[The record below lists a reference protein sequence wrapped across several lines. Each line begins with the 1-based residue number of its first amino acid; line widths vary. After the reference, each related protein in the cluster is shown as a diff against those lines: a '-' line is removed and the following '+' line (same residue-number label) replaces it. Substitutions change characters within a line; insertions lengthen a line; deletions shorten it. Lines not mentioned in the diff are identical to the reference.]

1 MTVLEATS
9 LGAFGAEV
17 DGFDCRRP
25 VDAATREAILA
36 ALFKHQFLV
45 FRDQSLSKQEQVDFS
60 AAFGPLEQ
68 HVNKG
73 NHGYDIP
80 YFHMVTNIGEDGRPL
95 PPAPADKVYN
105 GTSTWHTDKS
115 YMPNPSLATL
125 LHAVEVPTAGG
136 ETLFANLYA
145 AYEAL
150 DSDRQQALDG
160 RRAVHSWQQS
170 LVNSRSRAATDE
182 EIALAPP
189 VVHPLIRTHP
199 GTGRKALYIGL
210 HASHIDDMPEEDG
223 RALLFEL
230 LDFATQARFVA
241 AHRWRVGDLVMWDN
255 ASLLHRGADY
265 DRQSQRRVLHR
276 TVIRGSVPF

>member
-1 MTVLEATS
+1 MAALNATP
-9 LGAFGAEV
+9 LGAFGAEIV
-17 DGFDCRRP
+17 GFDCREP
-25 VDAATREAILA
+25 VDGPTRDAILA
-36 ALFKHQFLV
+36 ALYRHQFLV
-45 FRDQSLSKQEQVDFS
+45 FRDQSLGKQEQVDFS

-95 PPAPADKVYN
+95 PPAPPEKLYN

-115 YMPNPSLATL
+115 YMPIPSLATL
-125 LHAVEVPTAGG
+125 LHAVEVPTEGG
-136 ETLFANLYA
+136 ETLFANLYS

-150 DSDRQQALDG
+150 DDDRKRSLDG

-170 LVNSRSRAATDE
+170 LVNSRSRSATEE

-210 HASHIDDMPEEDG
+210 HASHIEGMAEDEG
-223 RALLFEL
+223 RELLFEL
-230 LDFATQARFVA
+230 LDFATQPRFVA

-265 DRQSQRRVLHR
+265 DRQGQRRVLHR